1 MNKSEIRE
9 EMFKLIYSLEVQ
21 KSEDLNQINVFLDN
35 GEFKEVEKNKI
46 KGLGIC
52 LENGAVELLPASGS
66 EEGSCRIQ
74 LISCHS
80 ENELIQRLYDVRLIL
95 DVRDQPDLYLQI
107 AGISAGIP
115 QVNYRFTRYVQH
127 QKDGYII
134 QNIHY
139 ISGAL
144 EYYMSGLKHWNEAL
158 VYCVKEIEKYTGGS
172 LVQQWKEAVE
182 DDAK

>member
-1 MNKSEIRE
+1 MENNQCVILQAVTQNAQENVRRE
-9 EMFKLIYSLEVQ
+9 LAGKLLAIL
-21 KSEDLNQINVFLDN
+21 
-35 GEFKEVEKNKI
+35 EKNEI
-46 KGLGIC
+46 TGIGIG
-52 LENGAVELLPASGS
+52 LENGAMELLPVFVPEG
-66 EEGSCRIQ
+66 GSCRVQ
-74 LISCHS
+74 VISCHS
-80 ENELIQRLYDVRLIL
+80 ENDLIQRLYDVRLIL

-144 EYYMSGLKHWNEAL
+144 EYYLSGLKHWNEAL

-182 DDAK
+182 DDAE